1 MSFAVCYLGTPQ
13 TPYGTSRGQ
22 QVNLQVQKLSNPYDI
37 PTPVKHRKRCFSFGG
52 FFSCLVLLFLFVLVL
67 LSLACPFLSVALS
80 VWLCLVVAVLG
91 CCVRRCVLFLGLS
104 AGAVLLLVLARS
116 AFAFVVSRLVGCVVW
131 VRPGW
136 CSVSGFVWFVSVP
149 VVR

>member
-1 MSFAVCYLGTPQ
+1 MPLLPKTALFLLLG
-13 TPYGTSRGQ
+13 
-22 QVNLQVQKLSNPYDI
+22 V
-37 PTPVKHRKRCFSFGG
+37 FSWF
-52 FFSCLVLLFLFVLVL
+52 VLLFLFVLVL
-67 LSLACPFLSVALS
+67 LSLAFLFPSVVWL

-91 CCVRRCVLFLGLS
+91 CCVLRPVLFLGRLS
-104 AGAVLLLVLARS
+104 GAVLLLVLARS

-136 CSVSGFVWFVSVP
+136 CSVGGFVWFVSVP